1 MWMNLAMSGGL
12 IRWGVAVAV
21 VGGGGVFL
29 LSKCFFLA
37 SYRLGWLLLLPN
49 VFYETLEIKLHLRR
63 TWLDGVVLI
72 LVTAG
77 FGVLWGGYAS
87 AGVALTMGAVWVGA
101 LLVDLRWRSD
111 RPARQHA
118 KFSGRVPL
126 PIPRL
131 IVTLRGPVMRR
142 TKAVYDVGD
151 WPEGWTQT
159 FELLVLNPGTVR
171 PQVPL
176 QVEVS
181 TTCSNLDVTVE
192 GGGEQACPDPGQIA
206 RPSFTV
212 RAKRA
217 GPGGDVYLRVSHGD
231 WTWERTLRMASVVA
245 RESIRIQSA
254 AVRRWKYGAR
264 AGFVWRGD
272 NDLYDPATF
281 QSAEGLRAALGLAA
295 RFRMPTTVMLSSRL
309 SLDREAHAAFCEH
322 FGWNRHSEEIPD
334 FIRFW
339 REEVDTAVEQEFP
352 IRTDRALAA
361 EIGNHGHLHWGTH
374 AAADPDNGWTSHARL
389 GAGNYPWLK
398 DYPCD
403 SFAEQRDNIVACTQA
418 IEEKLGVQTTCYTPP
433 SDMFDAHTARAVE
446 AAGIEI
452 GNETDAAKWQKLL
465 TFPAEH
471 HPQGCTRLVD
481 LTRMLPRDPVN
492 APHIAMLKFWVGFAR
507 RQGRALV
514 FLAHHHLLGYQSNA
528 CYALTAELL
537 RHVLADTEGDVYPAT
552 LTAMGRYWRDVLSE
566 RTRTVQV
573 RIVGH
578 AIEVQNVGDRAL
590 SGLPLEIEFMGGRR
604 CMCLVDVPAHSS
616 VTVETEAAR

>member
-1 MWMNLAMSGGL
+1 MMSVMSQWIIVIMLGG
-12 IRWGVAVAV
+12 AA
-21 VGGGGVFL
+21 GVFF

-37 SYRLGWLLLLPN
+37 PYRAGWLLLLPN
-49 VFYETLEIKLHLRR
+49 VFYETVEIKLHLRR
-63 TWLDGVVLI
+63 VWVDGLLLF
-72 LVTAG
+72 LVTTGSG
-77 FGVLWGGYAS
+77 FLWGGYAA
-87 AGVALTMGAVWVGA
+87 AGVALTMGAAWVGA

-118 KFSGRVPL
+118 KFTGRVPL

-131 IVTLRGPVMRR
+131 IVTLRGAVIRR
-142 TKAVYDVGD
+142 TKAGYDVGD

-159 FELLVLNPGTVR
+159 FELLILNPGTVR

-181 TTCSNLDVTVE
+181 TTCSSLGVTVE
-192 GGGEQACPDPGQIA
+192 GGGEQTGPDPGQII
-206 RPSFTV
+206 RSSFTV
-212 RAKRA
+212 SAERV
-217 GPGGDVYLRVSHGD
+217 GPGGDVHLRVSHGD
-231 WTWERTLRMASVVA
+231 WTWERTLCMGSIVA
-245 RESIRIQSA
+245 RDSIRIQSA
-254 AVRRWKYGAR
+254 AIRRWKYGAR

-309 SLDREAHAAFCEH
+309 SLDREAHAAFCKR
-322 FGWNRHSEEIPD
+322 FGWDRHSEDIPA

-339 REEVDTAVEQEFP
+339 REEVDTATEQEFP
-352 IRTDRALAA
+352 IQCDSPLSA

-418 IEEKLGVQTTCYTPP
+418 IEEKLGVLTTCYTPP

-452 GNETDAAKWQKLL
+452 GNETDATKWQKLL

-471 HPQGCTRLVD
+471 HPKGCARLVE

-492 APHIAMLKFWVGFAR
+492 AAHIAMLKFWVGFAR
-507 RQGRALV
+507 RHGRALV
-514 FLAHHHLLGYQSNA
+514 FLAHHHLLMYQSNA

-573 RIVGH
+573 RIIGH
-578 AIEVQNVGDRAL
+578 TVEVQNVGDRDL
-590 SGLPLEIEFMGGRR
+590 SGLPLEIKFPEGRG
-604 CMCLVDVPAHSS
+604 CMCLVDVAAHSMI
-616 VTVETEAAR
+616 TIET